1 MTTELTARDT
11 LVALLGEA
19 KADEVIE
26 QAARAEYA
34 SDRTAG
40 EDWDREGAE
49 YRELYLTPVT
59 AALAAVL
66 PGLLAPEVITT
77 VEEADALPGDSVVR
91 DMRGIVWERPGGDE
105 DETFRWRTTDGSG
118 RYQTFTFERFRDLP
132 LTVLY
137 RPKEA

>member
-1 MTTELTARDT
+1 MTARDT
-11 LVALLGEA
+11 LVGLLGEA

-26 QAARAEYA
+26 QAARAEYRVAEGA
-34 SDRTAG
+34 SDDEW
-40 EDWDREGAE
+40 EDGGGAFRDLY
-49 YRELYLTPVT
+49 YRIPVT
-59 AALAAVL
+59 DALASVL
-66 PGLLAPEVITT
+66 PDLLAPEVITT
-77 VEEADALPGDSVVR
+77 VEEADALPGGSVVR
-91 DMRGIVWERPGGDE
+91 DVRGIVWERPFGDE